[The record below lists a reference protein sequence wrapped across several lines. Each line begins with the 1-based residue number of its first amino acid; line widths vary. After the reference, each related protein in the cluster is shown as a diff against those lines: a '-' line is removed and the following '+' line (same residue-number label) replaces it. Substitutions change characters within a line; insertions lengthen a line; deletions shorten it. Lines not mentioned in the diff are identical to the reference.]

1 MRPLKLTIS
10 AFGPYAA
17 EVEIDFTLFGRQGLY
32 LISGDTGAGKTT
44 IFDAITFALY
54 GEPSGT
60 NRDSG
65 MFRSKYADAKT
76 PTYVKLK
83 FEYSGKV
90 YEIER
95 SPAYERP
102 KERGEGMTMQNATA
116 TLVLPDGG
124 LVTGLKNVDAR
135 IYDILGID
143 RVQFS
148 QIAMIAQGD
157 FMKLLFSK
165 TDERQK
171 IFRKIFKTDIFVR
184 LQDQL
189 KRDANDLAGKCKAE
203 RAGIEQYIDG
213 IECNAESAFT
223 AMLAEAKGHR
233 MSVEDVM
240 DMLRSVI
247 AEDTEVNEKLTLD
260 KAICDNVSREKDA
273 LLKKQAEY
281 DKACRKLKDDSM
293 QLEVAVARQAGLEE
307 VLVQKQGQVPEAEA
321 VAKEIGKIESLMD
334 RYEQI
339 DLILNAI
346 KNLNGSIA
354 SNEEE
359 VRKHGENLAT
369 LNSNLIK
376 LKEEAAALENVGE
389 ELLKAE
395 QNFEALVERI
405 GDLETLAEGIRALE
419 EKKVTLERYQEGLK
433 TRMAE
438 RDAALAE
445 YVSGHNLF
453 MSEQAGILASELS
466 DGMACPV
473 CGSTSHPRKA
483 QLSEN
488 VPSQELV
495 KSLKAKAD
503 ELEGK
508 VNKGANL
515 CAEQKAKVDTEV
527 KSLNTRLSE
536 ILGIESHDP
545 QTGTLVAREKIQ
557 VMAIQKDMESVLS
570 SLRKQCTR
578 KAALAKLIPETES
591 KIAGIQEASQTAAT
605 QVASYRAELVAKQE
619 QVADLV
625 KELPF
630 KTKAEAAAHLKA
642 LDDKRKGLLT
652 GISQAEADVNKG
664 KEFIASLKAGIEVI
678 AEQVK
683 EVMSIDTEAEFIA
696 KKEAEAASVRLDSII
711 RHNFARIRS
720 NQTIIENTARRS
732 ESLMKLEKEY
742 AWKAALSKTA
752 NGDMEGKEKV
762 MLETYVLM
770 EYFDRII
777 ARANTRFMS
786 LSGGQYELKR
796 RETASN
802 NRSQSGLEL
811 NVIDHYNGSERKVE
825 SLSGGEQFKASLSL
839 ALGLSDEIQSSAGG
853 IRLDT
858 MFVDEGF
865 GSLDE
870 ESLRLAMNT
879 LGSLTEGNRLIGIIS
894 HVPALKQIEKQ
905 ILVKKYRFGGSS
917 IETIC

>member
-10 AFGPYAA
+10 AFGPYAG
-17 EVEIDFTLFGRQGLY
+17 ETDIDFTVFGSQGLY

-76 PTYVKLK
+76 PTYVRLK

-95 SPAYERP
+95 SPVYERP
-102 KERGEGMTMQNATA
+102 KERGEGMTMQNAAA

-124 LVTGLKNVDAR
+124 LVTGLKNVDAK

-184 LQDQL
+184 LQEQL
-189 KRDANDLAGKCKAE
+189 NRDANELAGKCKAE

-213 IECNAESAFT
+213 IECNAESSFT

-240 DMLRSVI
+240 DILRSII
-247 AEDTEVNEKLTLD
+247 AEDTDTNEKLALD
-260 KAICDNVSREKDA
+260 KALLDNISREKDA
-273 LLKKQAEY
+273 LLKKQGEY
-281 DKACRKLKDDSM
+281 DKACQKLKDDGT
-293 QLEVAVARQAGLEE
+293 QLETETARQSVLEE
-307 VLVQKQGQVPEAEA
+307 ILVQKQRQAPEAEA
-321 VAKEIGKIESLMD
+321 LAKEIGKIESLMD
-334 RYEQI
+334 RYGQI
-339 DLILNAI
+339 EVILNAV
-346 KNLNGSIA
+346 KTLNERIA

-359 VRKHGENLAT
+359 VRKHNESLTG
-369 LNSNLIK
+369 LNSELGK
-376 LKEEAAALENVGE
+376 MKEEAASLDNAGE

-395 QNFEALVERI
+395 QNCESLAKRI
-405 GDLETLAEGIRALE
+405 GDLDALAERIRSLE
-419 EKKVTLERYQEGLK
+419 EKKCTLERYQEGLK
-433 TRMAE
+433 MRMAE

-453 MSEQAGILASELS
+453 MSEQAGILASDLT

-473 CGSTSHPRKA
+473 CGSTSHPNKA
-483 QLSEN
+483 RLSEN
-488 VPSQELV
+488 VPSQEDV
-495 KSLKAKAD
+495 KALKAKAD

-515 CAEQKAKVDTEV
+515 CAEQKAKVETEF
-527 KSLNTRLSE
+527 KSLNVKLE
-536 ILGIESHDP
+536 EVLGLKDYNL
-545 QTGTLVAREKIQ
+545 QTAGLVVHEKAQVEAAHKGAERTISTL
-557 VMAIQKDMESVLS
+557 QKKCE
-570 SLRKQCTR
+570 RKTVVS
-578 KAALAKLIPETES
+578 KLIPDTETKIS
-591 KIAGIQEASQTAAT
+591 KIQEAV
-605 QVASYRAELVAKQE
+605 QVASTQVVTLKTELAAKQE

-630 KTKAEAAAHLKA
+630 KTKVEAAAQLKI
-642 LDDKRKGLLT
+642 LDDKRKEILA
-652 GISQAEADVNKG
+652 GIASAESDVNKG
-664 KEFIASLKAGIEVI
+664 KELIASLKAGIEVVK
-678 AEQVK
+678 EQVK
-683 EVMSIDTEAEFIA
+683 EVISIDTETELVA
-696 KKEAEAASVRLDSII
+696 KKEAEAGSAALDSMI
-711 RHNFARIRS
+711 RHNFARIKS
-720 NQTIIENTARRS
+720 NQTILENISRRS
-732 ESLMKLEKEY
+732 ESLMRLEKEY

-865 GSLDE
+865 GSLDD
-870 ESLRLAMNT
+870 ESLKLAMNT

-894 HVPALKQIEKQ
+894 HVPALKQIERQ
-905 ILVKKYRFGGSS
+905 ILVKKDRFGGSR

>member
-1 MRPLKLTIS
+1 MRPLKLVIS

-17 EVEIDFTLFGRQGLY
+17 EIEIDFTRFGHQGLY

-83 FEYSGKV
+83 FEYSGKE
-90 YEIER
+90 YDIER

-102 KERGEGMTMQNATA
+102 KERGDGTTLQNATA
-116 TLVLPDGG
+116 TLTMPEGG
-124 LVTGLKNVDAR
+124 PVTGLKNVDAK
-135 IYDILGID
+135 IYEILGID

-171 IFRKIFKTDIFVR
+171 IFRKIFKTDIFVK
-184 LQDQL
+184 LQERL
-189 KRDANDLAGKCKAE
+189 KRDTNELAGRCKAE

-213 IECNAESAFT
+213 IECSTESAFA
-223 AMLAEAKGHR
+223 AMVAEAKGRR
-233 MSVEDVM
+233 MSVENVM
-240 DMLRSVI
+240 DMLSSVI
-247 AEDTEVNEKLTLD
+247 AEDQETNKKLTLD
-260 KAICDNVSREKDA
+260 KALSDKASREKEA

-281 DKACRKLKDDSM
+281 DKACQKLKDDST
-293 QLEVAVARQAGLEE
+293 QLEAALARQTGLEE
-307 VLVQKQGQVPEAEA
+307 VLAQKQSLATEAETL
-321 VAKEIGKIESLMD
+321 AKEIGKIESLME
-334 RYEQI
+334 RYGQI
-339 DLILNAI
+339 EVILNTI
-346 KNLNGSIA
+346 TTLNGRIA
-354 SNEEE
+354 SSEEK
-359 VRKHGENLAT
+359 VRKHGENLAA
-369 LNSNLIK
+369 LNSELAK
-376 LKEEAAALENVGE
+376 MKEEAAGLENVGE
-389 ELLKAE
+389 ELIKAE
-395 QNFEALVERI
+395 QNRETLIKRI
-405 GDLETLAEGIRALE
+405 GDLEALEREIVSLE
-419 EKKVTLERYQEGLK
+419 EKKGTLERYQDALK
-433 TRMAE
+433 TRIAE

-445 YVSGHNLF
+445 YLSGHNLF
-453 MSEQAGILASELS
+453 MSEQAGILASELT

-473 CGSTSHPRKA
+473 CGSLSHPRKA

-488 VPSQELV
+488 VPSQEQV
-495 KSLKAKAD
+495 KAMKTKAD
-503 ELEGK
+503 DLESK
-508 VNKGANL
+508 ANRGANL
-515 CAEQKAKVDTEV
+515 CAEQKAKVDIEL
-527 KSLNTRLSE
+527 KSLNVKLKE
-536 ILGIESHDP
+536 ILNINSYDQ
-545 QTGTLVAREKIQ
+545 QTSGLVETEKLQVKAAQKNAEDSISSIQ
-557 VMAIQKDMESVLS
+557 
-570 SLRKQCTR
+570 KQCTR
-578 KAALAKLIPETES
+578 KTALAKLIPETEA
-591 KIAGIQEASQTAAT
+591 KIAEIKDASQKAAT
-605 QVASYRAELVAKQE
+605 QVASDKTERTAKQE
-619 QVADLV
+619 QVADLG
-625 KELPF
+625 KDLQF
-630 KTKAEAAAHLKA
+630 KTKIEASAHQKS
-642 LDDKRKGLLT
+642 LDDRRKGIL
-652 GISQAEADVNKG
+652 AEIASAESDVNKG
-664 KEFIASLKAGIEVI
+664 KQIIASLRASVKTIT
-678 AEQVK
+678 EQVK
-683 EVMSIDTEAEFIA
+683 EVISIDKETELIA
-696 KKEAEAASVRLDSII
+696 QKEAEVRSASIDSDI

-720 NQTIIENTARRS
+720 NQTALENIRKRS
-732 ESLMKLEKEY
+732 ESLIELEKEF
-742 AWKAALSKTA
+742 AWKSALSKTA

-839 ALGLSDEIQSSAGG
+839 ALGLSDEIQSSSGG

-905 ILVKKYRFGGSS
+905 ILVKKERFGGSRVE
-917 IETIC
+917 IIC

>member
-17 EVEIDFTLFGRQGLY
+17 EVEIDFTLFGHQGLY

-44 IFDAITFALY
+44 IFDAMTFALY

-60 NRDSG
+60 NRDSS

-83 FEYSGKV
+83 FEYSGKE

-95 SPAYERP
+95 SPVYERP
-102 KERGEGMTMQNATA
+102 KERGEGMTMQNAVA
-116 TLVLPDGG
+116 TLILPDGG
-124 LVTGLKNVDAR
+124 LVTGLKNVDAK

-143 RVQFS
+143 KVQFS

-184 LQDQL
+184 LQEQL
-189 KRDANDLAGKCKAE
+189 KRDANELAGKCKAE
-203 RAGIEQYIDG
+203 RAGIEQYMDG
-213 IECNAESAFT
+213 IECSAESPFA
-223 AMLAEAKGHR
+223 AMVAEAKGHG
-233 MSVEDVM
+233 MSVEDVL
-240 DMLRSVI
+240 DLLSSVI
-247 AEDTEVNEKLTLD
+247 AEDTGVNERLALD
-260 KAICDNVSREKDA
+260 KAVCDNASREKDA

-281 DKACRKLKDDSM
+281 DKACQKLKDYGT
-293 QLEVAVARQAGLEE
+293 QLEAAAARQSELED
-307 VLVQKQGQVPEAEA
+307 VLVQKQSQAPEAEA
-321 VAKEIGKIESLMD
+321 LAKEIGKIESQMD
-334 RYEQI
+334 RYGQI
-339 DLILNAI
+339 EMILNAI
-346 KNLNGSIA
+346 KTLNGRIA
-354 SNEEE
+354 SNEED
-359 VRKHGENLAT
+359 VRKHNESLTG
-369 LNSNLIK
+369 LNSELGK
-376 LKEEAAALENVGE
+376 MKEEAASLENAGE
-389 ELLKAE
+389 ELIKAE
-395 QNFEALVERI
+395 QNCEALVKRI
-405 GDLETLAEGIRALE
+405 GDLDALAEGIRSLE
-419 EKKVTLERYQEGLK
+419 EKKGILERYQEGLK

-453 MSEQAGILASELS
+453 MSEQAGILASDLAE
-466 DGMACPV
+466 GMACPV
-473 CGSTSHPRKA
+473 CGSTSHPCKA
-483 QLSEN
+483 RLSEN
-488 VPSQELV
+488 VPSQEEV
-495 KSLKAKAD
+495 RGLKAKSD

-515 CAEQKAKVDTEV
+515 CAEQKAKVEAEL
-527 KSLNTRLSE
+527 KSLNVKLKE
-536 ILGIESHDP
+536 IPGFHDYDL
-545 QTGTLVAREKIQ
+545 QTADMVGQEKVHVEAEHKDAEKAIS
-557 VMAIQKDMESVLS
+557 AIQKKCA
-570 SLRKQCTR
+570 RKTVV
-578 KAALAKLIPETES
+578 AKLIPDTETKIS
-591 KIAGIQEASQTAAT
+591 KIQEAI
-605 QVASYRAELVAKQE
+605 QVASTQAVTLKTELAAKQE
-619 QVADLV
+619 QVTDLA

-630 KTKAEAAAHLKA
+630 KTKAEAAAHLKI
-642 LDDKRKGLLT
+642 LDDKRKEILT
-652 GISQAEADVNKG
+652 GIASAESDVNKG
-664 KEFIASLKAGIEVI
+664 KELIASLKAGIEAVK
-678 AEQVK
+678 EQVK
-683 EVMSIDTEAEFIA
+683 EVVSIDRETEIVAM
-696 KKEAEAASVRLDSII
+696 KEAESQSAALDSMI

-720 NQTIIENTARRS
+720 NQTILENISRRS
-732 ESLMKLEKEY
+732 ESLMRLEKEY

-894 HVPALKQIEKQ
+894 HVPALKQIERQ
-905 ILVKKYRFGGSS
+905 ILVKKDRFGGSR

>member
-83 FEYSGKV
+83 FEYSGKE

-102 KERGEGMTMQNATA
+102 KERGEGMTMQNAA
-116 TLVLPDGG
+116 AVLVLPDGG
-124 LVTGLKNVDAR
+124 LVTGLKNVDAK

-143 RVQFS
+143 RIQFS

-171 IFRKIFKTDIFVR
+171 IFRKIFKTDFFVR
-184 LQDQL
+184 LQEQL
-189 KRDANDLAGKCKAE
+189 KRDANELAGKCKTE

-213 IECNAESAFT
+213 IECSAESAFA
-223 AMLAEAKGHR
+223 AMVAEAKGHR
-233 MSVEDVM
+233 MSVGDVM

-247 AEDTEVNEKLTLD
+247 AEDNHTNEKLALD
-260 KAICDNVSREKDA
+260 KAVCDTVSREKDV

-281 DKACRKLKDDSM
+281 DKARLKLKEDSS
-293 QLEVAVARQAGLEE
+293 QLEGAEVRQAALEE
-307 VLVQKQGQVPEAEA
+307 ALTQKQSHAPEAEA
-321 VAKEIGKIESLMD
+321 LAKEIGKVEGQMERYGHIEM
-334 RYEQI
+334 
-339 DLILNAI
+339 ILNAV
-346 KNLNGSIA
+346 NTLSGRIA
-354 SNEEE
+354 SSEEE
-359 VRKHGENLAT
+359 VRKHIERLTG
-369 LNSNLIK
+369 LNSELGK
-376 LKEEAAALENVGE
+376 MKEEAVALENAGE
-389 ELLKAE
+389 DLLKAE
-395 QNFEALVERI
+395 QNCEALANHI
-405 GDLETLAEGIRALE
+405 GNLDVLADGIRSLE
-419 EKKVTLERYQEGLK
+419 EKKRTLEKYQEGLR

-453 MSEQAGILASELS
+453 MSEQAGILASDLAE
-466 DGMACPV
+466 GMACPV
-473 CGSTSHPRKA
+473 CGSTSHPCKA
-483 QLSEN
+483 RLSEN
-488 VPSQELV
+488 VPSQEEV
-495 KSLKAKAD
+495 RALKAKAD
-503 ELEGK
+503 ELEAK

-515 CAEQKAKVDTEV
+515 CAEQKAKVESEL
-527 KSLNTRLSE
+527 KSLNIKLRE
-536 ILGIESHDP
+536 VLGSDGYDLQTAGLIE
-545 QTGTLVAREKIQ
+545 QEKAQ
-557 VMAIQKDMESVLS
+557 AIAAHKETENIIS
-570 SLRKQCTR
+570 SLQKKCARKTVI
-578 KAALAKLIPETES
+578 AKLIPETES
-591 KIAGIQEASQTAAT
+591 SISLTQEAVQTVST
-605 QVASYRAELVAKQE
+605 QVITLKTELAAKQE
-619 QVADLV
+619 QSAAIA

-630 KTKAEAAAHLKA
+630 KTKVEAAAHLMV
-642 LDDKRKGLLT
+642 LDDKRKGILA
-652 GISQAEADVNKG
+652 GIASAESDVNKC
-664 KEFIASLKAGIEVI
+664 KELIASLKAGIEAVK
-678 AEQVK
+678 EQVK
-683 EVMSIDTEAEFIA
+683 DVIHIDTEAELVA
-696 KKEAEAASVRLDSII
+696 KKEAETGSAVLDSKI

-720 NQTIIENTARRS
+720 NQTILENISRRS

-894 HVPALKQIEKQ
+894 HVPALKQIERQ
-905 ILVKKYRFGGSS
+905 ILVKKDRFGGSR
-917 IETIC
+917 IETIF